1 MLAERS
7 DGGAVPGTAPPV
19 CFTEAFRPGRTL
31 PRLRPAH
38 ARHSHRQA
46 YIELSRLQK
55 TRDAFNVEFRRLQ
68 TEQATVSETNRI
80 VGIATEKLGM
90 HFPLEN
96 ETTVVQ
102 P

>member
-1 MLAERS
+1 MTLLVAMLVSAI
-7 DGGAVPGTAPPV
+7 AVV
-19 CFTEAFRPGRTL
+19 Y
-31 PRLRPAH
+31 

-46 YIELSRLQK
+46 YIELTKLQRQ
-55 TRDAFNVEFRRLQ
+55 RDEYNVEFRRLQ

-90 HFPLEN
+90 HFPLDT
-96 ETTVVQ
+96 ETMVVQ

>member
-1 MLAERS
+1 MSARLFLLMALLLGMLS
-7 DGGAVPGTAPPV
+7 SAVAV
-19 CFTEAFRPGRTL
+19 VF
-31 PRLRPAH
+31 

-46 YIELSRLQK
+46 YVELSKLQRQ
-55 TRDAFNVEFRRLQ
+55 RDEYNVEFRRLQ

-80 VGIATEKLGM
+80 VGIATDKLGM